1 MNGIIGMSTLLDQ
14 TSLTKEQRQYIT
26 TIRTCCDQLLQVTSS
41 ALDQPPPKPTGPSAI
56 PTLANQYPL
65 NILLAEDNPINQQL
79 ALILLKKMGYS
90 PDIAA
95 NGKEVLDRLHK
106 IRYDIIFMD
115 VQMPEMD
122 GLEATRAIR
131 SQNPPALNTT
141 PIRSSA
147 PIRAANTTV
156 PARPTGPASPII
168 VAMTANTTARD
179 REQCIAAGMNDYLS
193 KPIDLPE
200 LTSMLIK
207 WARQKNTPNG
217 VSSTIL

>member
-14 TSLTKEQRQYIT
+14 TSLTKEQRHYLS

-41 ALDQPPPKPTGPSAI
+41 ALDQPPPKPTEPSAI
-56 PTLANQYPL
+56 PTLANEYPL
-65 NILLAEDNPINQQL
+65 HILLAEDNPINQQL

-95 NGKEVLDRLHK
+95 NGKEVLDRLHDAH
-106 IRYDIIFMD
+106 YDIIFMD

-131 SQNPPALNTT
+131 SQTRSTNPTSSPTV
-141 PIRSSA
+141 SA
-147 PIRAANTTV
+147 P
-156 PARPTGPASPII
+156 SPII
-168 VAMTANTTARD
+168 IAMTANTTSQD
-179 REQCIAAGMNDYLS
+179 REQCLASGMNDYLS

-200 LTSMLIK
+200 LTSMLQK
-207 WARQKNTPNG
+207 WATQKKHP
-217 VSSTIL
+217 